1 MLVWIDSLL
10 PAGSRQRVADSGLR
24 PVGCPQRVADSSVLV
39 GQYQCL
45 QAVQCP
51 ELPADIDLVA
61 CSTVHDRRLL
71 PVQCPELLVDICQTA
86 VKSIDIGFY
95 RVL

>member
-1 MLVWIDSLL
+1 LLVWIDSLL
-10 PAGSRQRVADSGLR
+10 PADSRQRVADSGLR

-61 CSTVHDRRLL
+61 CSTVHDRCLL
-71 PVQCPELLVDICQTA
+71 PVQCPELPADDCQTA
-86 VKSIDIGFY
+86 AKLVNMGFY
-95 RVL
+95 CVL